1 MMTNPKNLP
10 WFPLFTAAWL
20 GSDTLDVMT
29 MTERGIYI
37 TLLVINWQYGDITWE
52 SKTLARKLNIDKRT
66 IQNFM
71 EKYRSLVVTC
81 SEDTG
86 NIGPKFPEGSIHVTF
101 PKLQEFAER
110 LGKTKFEKHRGD
122 ETDETKQNN
131 TVRVCGVLKQE
142 QKPQPTASTFDPL
155 GFKDS
160 VTSKSG
166 TVYPAEQVSRILQYH
181 FVYNSNK
188 YWVDPA
194 QGNVTS
200 VARLVKVIDTM
211 AGQVPSD
218 WILPPPQKVLTRFI
232 YDLDCPLCRGTG
244 EKRVPKPEGVG
255 FMDAPCDC
263 PQQKQT
269 LNRETNQ
276 WENL

>member
-1 MMTNPKNLP
+1 MLRFPSYKN
-10 WFPLFTAAWL
+10 
-20 GSDTLDVMT
+20 SQKD
-29 MTERGIYI
+29 
-37 TLLVINWQYGDITWE
+37 WE
-52 SKTLARKLNIDKRT
+52 K
-66 IQNFM
+66 
-71 EKYRSLVVTC
+71 RSL
-81 SEDTG
+81 
-86 NIGPKFPEGSIHVTF
+86 K
-101 PKLQEFAER
+101 K
-110 LGKTKFEKHRGD
+110 
-122 ETDETKQNN
+122 TDETKQNN